1 MRVGGIKTK
10 TLKLVF
16 DTSPL
21 GMQHS
26 DVQSK
31 DNGSKSGNYVNCS
44 DVNPRMVV
52 SVR

>member
-31 DNGSKSGNYVNCS
+31 D
-44 DVNPRMVV
+44 RMVRNQETMLIV
-52 SVR
+52 AM